1 MFKIYKRDLADVEPV
16 EYLSPAANAS
26 LETGMA
32 AVYSGGSL
40 AKAGATEKP
49 THIVQ
54 GPARADGLVPAIR
67 VLPTTVFET
76 MSTAAVPE
84 SSIGSKVTLHTD
96 GLSVTATTTGG
107 VFTVE
112 QTENAANGLV
122 RGRFL

>member
-1 MFKIYKRDLADVEPV
+1 MFKLYKRDLADVEPV

-26 LETGMA
+26 LEAGMA

-54 GPARADGLVPAIR
+54 GPARADGLTPAIR

>member
-1 MFKIYKRDLADVEPV
+1 MFKLYKRDLADVEPV
-16 EYLSPAANAS
+16 EYLSAAANAS
-26 LETGMA
+26 LEAGMA

-54 GPARADGLVPAIR
+54 GPARADGLTPAIR

-84 SSIGSKVTLHTD
+84 SSVGSKVTLHTD

>member
-16 EYLSPAANAS
+16 EYLGAAANAS